1 MYNLNPPLHDEPY
14 YVTAQIFR
22 LFAYINSS
30 FFHDTVPLKTYQYQA
45 YYLVVEN
52 DVQSF
57 ECFEMIT
64 F

>member
-14 YVTAQIFR
+14 YVAAQIFR
-22 LFAYINSS
+22 LFGYINSS
-30 FFHDTVPLKTYQYQA
+30 FFHDTVSLKTYQYQA

-52 DVQSF
+52 DVQYF